1 MRNEETHDIFKNM
14 NETTTIQYRKTGADI
29 WESDDGVTIYR
40 IRVSAAC
47 SGGSG
52 SAGAW
57 YFFQLDATGVTGD
70 NHRTLKAA
78 KAQAE
83 LEFAD

>member
-1 MRNEETHDIFKNM
+1 MSNNDM
-14 NETTTIQYRKTGADI
+14 TITYRKTGANI
-29 WESDDGVTIYR
+29 WESDDGITIYR
-40 IRVSAAC
+40 IRISAAC

-57 YFFQLDATGVTGD
+57 YFYQVDATGVTGD

-78 KAQAE
+78 KADAE
-83 LEFAD
+83 MVFAD

>member
-1 MRNEETHDIFKNM
+1 MIAASTRYH
-14 NETTTIQYRKTGADI
+14 KTGADI
-29 WESDDGVTIYR
+29 WESDGGVTIHR

-57 YFFQLDATGVTGD
+57 YFFELANGVTGD

-78 KAQAE
+78 KAQAVLE
-83 LEFAD
+83 LTA

>member
-1 MRNEETHDIFKNM
+1 MIYMTQS
-14 NETTTIQYRKTGADI
+14 TYRKISADI
-29 WESDDGVTIYR
+29 WEGSEGINIYR
-40 IRVSAAC
+40 FRVSGAC

-57 YFFQLDATGVTGD
+57 YFFQKADGTAGD
-70 NHRTLKAA
+70 NVRTLKAA

-83 LEFAD
+83 IELRLG

>member
-1 MRNEETHDIFKNM
+1 MTEELQFK
-14 NETTTIQYRKTGADI
+14 KTGADM
-29 WESDDGVTIYR
+29 WETGDASFTIHR
-40 IRVSAAC
+40 IVLPAAC

-57 YFFQLDATGVTGD
+57 YFYEDLQGRTGD

-78 KAQAE
+78 KAQAQIE
-83 LEFAD
+83 AQ

>member
-1 MRNEETHDIFKNM
+1 MKFK
-14 NETTTIQYRKTGADI
+14 KTGANI
-29 WESDDGVTIYR
+29 WETSTGYTIHR
-40 IRVSAAC
+40 IGVSAAC

-57 YFFQLDATGVTGD
+57 YFYEDPQGRTGD

-78 KAQAE
+78 KAQAQIE
-83 LEFAD
+83 ASAQ